1 MTQVYVWITLWYTV
15 TILTLYAGVKFSLV
29 MKTKKS
35 SDLSWGFG
43 YAVSSDTPNR
53 IIGNVLTLVEVLGLT
68 EKQERPF
75 KDLITQRVW
84 DAFNDGISLSD
95 ETHTELRERYYKE
108 QDEARMA
115 NRPPYSV

>member
-1 MTQVYVWITLWYTV
+1 M
-15 TILTLYAGVKFSLV
+15 
-29 MKTKKS
+29 TKKITPS
-35 SDLSWGFG
+35 PSWGHG

-84 DAFNDGISLSD
+84 DAFNDGIPLSD
-95 ETHTELRERYYKE
+95 ETHTELRELYYKE
-108 QDEARMA
+108 QDEARIA
-115 NRPPYSV
+115 NRPPDQI